1 MIIDV
6 SHWQGDID
14 WNKVKVDGVI
24 IKACNGKKGVDAK
37 LIRNINGC
45 YSNGIPFGFYL
56 YSTAKSA
63 KDAEIETNH
72 LIQTISKYK
81 EIISLPVYID
91 LEEKGTEKASAE
103 VAKKFI
109 EIMKKAGYE
118 CGVYASDS
126 WYGSYLRGVDIPHR
140 WVARY
145 NTKPPVNPAE
155 LWQYTSSGTVAGIKG
170 HVDCSKDVTIVTTI
184 KPTDE
189 QVAQEVLAGKW
200 GNGTERRNRL
210 TEAGYNFRKIQTI
223 VNRLVLKKG
232 V

>member
-24 IKACNGKKGVDAK
+24 IKACNGKKGVDEK
-37 LIRNINGC
+37 FIRNVNGC
-45 YSNGIPFGFYL
+45 YSNGIPLGFYL
-56 YSTAKSA
+56 YSTAKTE

-72 LIQTISKYK
+72 FIQTISKYK
-81 EIISLPVYID
+81 EIISLPCYID
-91 LEEKGTEKASAE
+91 VEEKGTEKASAK
-103 VAKKFI
+103 VVKKFI
-109 EIMKKAGYE
+109 EIMTANGYN

-126 WYGSYLRGVDIPHR
+126 WYKSYLKGVDIPHK

-145 NTKPPVNPAE
+145 NTIPPVTKCE
-155 LWQYTSSGTVAGIKG
+155 LWQFTDKGSVVGIKG
-170 HVDCSKDVTIVTTI
+170 NVDCSKDVTIVTTV

-189 QVAQEVLAGKW
+189 QVAQEVIAGKW
-200 GNGTERRNRL
+200 GNGRERRDRL
-210 TEAGYNFRKIQTI
+210 TKAGYNFRKIQTI
-223 VNRLVLKKG
+223 VNKLVLKKG